1 MSPGSHATD
10 DGSFARSAGI
20 QAGRAAVLIG
30 LALLVGLILLH
41 RSPGAAPTPVAIG
54 DSSTTRS
61 SRPSASTTT
70 TKKATGTTTRPAGTT
85 TTTVPLRSAQDI
97 KVLVANGTSTP
108 GLAGS
113 VSNTLHTKG
122 YDTLAST
129 NATTKPTGS
138 LVFFQPGYGADAA
151 SLATKLNLPAGA
163 VQAMPSPPPVSSL
176 NSADILV
183 VAGPDLAN
191 AVATTSTT

>member
-1 MSPGSHATD
+1 MSPGSHASD

-41 RSPGAAPTPVAIG
+41 RSPGAPPTPVAIG
-54 DSSTTRS
+54 ESSTTRS
-61 SRPSASTTT
+61 SPAASPTT
-70 TKKATGTTTRPAGTT
+70 TKKATGTTARPAGTT
-85 TTTVPLRSAQDI
+85 TTTVALRAPQDI

-108 GLAGS
+108 GLAGT
-113 VSNTLHTKG
+113 VSNTLHAKG

-129 NATTKPTGS
+129 NATTKPAAS
-138 LVFFQPGYGADAA
+138 IVHFQPGYGADAA
-151 SLATKLNLPAGA
+151 SLAAKLSLPAGA

-191 AVATTSTT
+191 SAATTSTT